1 MNAVIDHASLEQDI
15 ARLIIDTLNLE
26 DLQPGDIPPDQ
37 PLFRDGLGLD
47 SVDALELALAL
58 QKRYGIRVES
68 DAKNAR
74 QHFATI
80 ANLAAYV
87 ATQQAACAD

>member
-1 MNAVIDHASLEQDI
+1 MNVREHGALEREI
-15 ARLIIDTLNLE
+15 AQLIIDTLNLE
-26 DLQPGDIPPDQ
+26 DLAADDIPPEQ
-37 PLFRDGLGLD
+37 PLFGEGLGLD

-58 QKRYGIRVES
+58 QNRYGLRVES

-74 QHFATI
+74 EHFATV

-87 ATQQAACAD
+87 AAQQAACAG